1 MKMSNLILCSGLHG
15 GLCNDNLPLGGFFD
29 TLLQQTQQQVQQIQA
44 DQQTQQNQEA
54 EDKLWQSKIPSYF
67 DINWYAQNMPDA
79 NGMYPQGTPYRE
91 GKLYKHWY
99 GTKKAEGKF
108 RSFSATNK
116 INLAKDVRVPSFFDA
131 NWYLEKY
138 PDVKSWYLEQTSYMQ
153 AQAFGVY
160 LHWYGTK
167 EAEGQ
172 YRPLNVPIP
181 PNESQLVPQVTAKSF
196 KNNSAKWFDPN
207 VPSFFDEVFYLRNN
221 IDWLRIACEHGIAV
235 GQLYEH
241 WHFHG
246 RSENRKPN
254 AEGYIPQ
261 IVLPYLPKQV
271 PYWSGINE
279 QERKILL
286 GWDNSPNKEP
296 VGGWVFDEVRENRI
310 KSLQTAT
317 KMNALTK
324 NNGGLGLNFE
334 VPNFYDNINWG
345 DSTGI
350 DWNSEKWVSFQTQ
363 VCGQANAPGCELK
376 CYWDSVF
383 NNGCG
388 ENCDRRGEW
397 NTCNDL
403 SRIVWSARM
412 AVVKASEKELAFFKE
427 REKEVAN
434 ATVQK
439 AVDNSEIQDGTRENT
454 ASASKATN
462 WILGLVLLGTV
473 GFVGYK
479 IYKRNQPAKAKDLKG
494 INAPKKSRKKF
505 IKRE

>member
-1 MKMSNLILCSGLHG
+1 MNNLIRVQGLG
-15 GLCNDNLPLGGFFD
+15 FIPIIDNI
-29 TLLQQTQQQVQQIQA
+29 VNSIKY
-44 DQQTQQNQEA
+44 NY
-54 EDKLWQSKIPSYF
+54 KIPPYF
-67 DINWYAQNMPDA
+67 DAEWYANNNDA
-79 NGMYPQGTPYRE
+79 GKIYPQGTDYRE
-91 GKLYKHWY
+91 HKLYEHWY

-116 INLAKDVRVPSFFDA
+116 VNLAKDVRVPSFFDA

-138 PDVKSWYLEQTSYMQ
+138 HDIKSWYLEQTGYMQ

-167 EAEGQ
+167 EAEGN

-181 PNESQLVPQVTAKSF
+181 PNESQLIPQVTAKSF
-196 KNNSAKWFDPN
+196 KTNNSKAFDPN
-207 VPSFFDEVFYLRNN
+207 VPSFFDETFYLRNN

-261 IVLPYLPKQV
+261 IVLTYLPKQV

-296 VGGWVFDEVRENRI
+296 VGGWNFDEVRENRL

-317 KMNALTK
+317 KMNALAK
-324 NNGGLGLNFE
+324 KNGGLGLNFE
-334 VPNFYDNINWG
+334 VPNFYDNLNWG
-345 DSTGI
+345 DNTGI
-350 DWNSEKWVSFQTQ
+350 DWNSKQWIAFQTQ
-363 VCGQANAPGCELK
+363 VCGQAHAPACEMRFFSGFDGFFQDPIGWGKDVVQDLAEK
-376 CYWDSVF
+376 VAKEDCS
-383 NNGCG
+383 
-388 ENCDRRGEW
+388 RRNEW

-403 SRIVWSARM
+403 SRVVWTARM
-412 AVVKASEKELAFFKE
+412 TVVKASEKELAFFKE
-427 REKEVAN
+427 REQEVVN

-439 AVDNSEIQDGTRENT
+439 AVDNSETEDGTVANT
-454 ASASKATN
+454 ATAN

-479 IYKRNQPAKAKDLKG
+479 IYKRNQPAKDLKG
-494 INAPKKSRKKF
+494 INAPKKSREKSKK
-505 IKRE
+505 